1 VCKKKIEQWAVNR
14 TIHVVTVDFWLSDLK
29 STMKLDSTREKII
42 DTADTAGAV
51 QAQEIERR
59 QTQEIEHF
67 LFYM

>member
-1 VCKKKIEQWAVNR
+1 
-14 TIHVVTVDFWLSDLK
+14 VTVDFWLSDLK

>member
-1 VCKKKIEQWAVNR
+1 
-14 TIHVVTVDFWLSDLK
+14 
-29 STMKLDSTREKII
+29 MKLDSTREKII

-59 QTQEIEHF
+59 QTQEIELF